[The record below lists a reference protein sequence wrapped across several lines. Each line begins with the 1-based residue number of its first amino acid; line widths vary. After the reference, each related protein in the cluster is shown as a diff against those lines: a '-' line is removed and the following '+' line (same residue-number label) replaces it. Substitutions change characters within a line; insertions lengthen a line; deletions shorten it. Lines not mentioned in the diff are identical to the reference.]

1 MKPNNKKVVV
11 LITAVLLISILALSV
26 YQQTT
31 EHVEEL
37 TYEKI
42 IIHYGDGE
50 TKILTSEMPE
60 FREMGNISLR
70 VIKSINMQLRMPV
83 PADLKE
89 RNANNIYVEIIFP
102 ETVNISTKY
111 GIQPN
116 IELDAALIMLTG
128 EYSSIIFT
136 GKRGY
141 INWTDDTGYFV
152 ENRSKNVLYRL
163 AWESAVNV
171 DGLRDIVERLKYKIE
186 SQ

>member
-1 MKPNNKKVVV
+1 MNKKVIV
-11 LITAVLLISILALSV
+11 LITAVLLISILALLSV

-31 EHVEEL
+31 EPVEEVMH
-37 TYEKI
+37 EKI

-70 VIKSINMQLRMPV
+70 VIKSINMHLRMPV

-89 RNANNIYVEIIFP
+89 RNANNTYVEIIFP

-111 GIQPN
+111 DVQPN

-136 GKRGY
+136 VKGGY
-141 INWTDDTGYFV
+141 INWKGDTGYFV
-152 ENRSKNVLYRL
+152 EDRSKNVHYMS
-163 AWESAVNV
+163 AWRSMVNL
-171 DGLRDIVERLKYKIE
+171 DGLRDIVERLKE
-186 SQ
+186 

>member
-1 MKPNNKKVVV
+1 MNKKVVV
-11 LITAVLLISILALSV
+11 LITAVLLILILALSV

-31 EHVEEL
+31 EPVEEVMH
-37 TYEKI
+37 EKI

-60 FREMGNISLR
+60 FRERGNISLR
-70 VIKSINMQLRMPV
+70 VIKSINMQLRMLV

-89 RNANNIYVEIIFP
+89 RNANNTYVEIIFP

-111 GIQPN
+111 DVQPN
-116 IELDAALIMLTG
+116 IELDAALIVLTG

-152 ENRSKNVLYRL
+152 EDRSKNVLYRS
-163 AWESAVNV
+163 AWRSEINL
-171 DGLRDIVERLKYKIE
+171 DGLRDIVERLKE
-186 SQ
+186 

>member
-1 MKPNNKKVVV
+1 MNKKVVV
-11 LITAVLLISILALSV
+11 LITAVLLILILALSV

-60 FREMGNISLR
+60 FRERGNISLR
-70 VIKSINMQLRMPV
+70 VIKSINMQLRMLV

-89 RNANNIYVEIIFP
+89 RNANNTYVEIIFP

-111 GIQPN
+111 DVEPN
-116 IELDAALIMLTG
+116 IELDAALIVLTG
-128 EYSSIIFT
+128 EYKDTIFT

-141 INWTDDTGYFV
+141 INWTNDTGYFV
-152 ENRSKNVLYRL
+152 EDRSKNVLYRS
-163 AWESAVNV
+163 AWRSEINL
-171 DGLRDIVERLKYKIE
+171 DGLRDIVERLKYKI
-186 SQ
+186 